1 MASIDQEIL
10 ECVWLGGGGVVLKE
24 GFEKFCLPGQIGVK
38 TF

>member
-10 ECVWLGGGGVVLKE
+10 ECVWLGGGVVLKG